1 MNGENNMQEPQ
12 QVITEPKKKSKVGL
26 IIGLIIVLCLI
37 GVGIFFLLT
46 KNDLINKNS
55 DKEDTKTEEKKEK
68 DKDNDKETKTEEKS
82 TQYNGVYKKD
92 KAQISIYCYKN
103 NECAIDLEDDEY
115 SSTDIIEIKNGKAK
129 KGDFSYTFEN
139 NSVTINVD
147 AKKSDDDNYDKTVLN
162 GEYKKDSE
170 YTASDYF
177 KNNYGD
183 PSLVSS
189 KYNGLYELDNKKM
202 IIFQISEEKARVYIG
217 GEFSIFDIEFNI
229 QSDGSLQTD
238 FFDNQYKVTV
248 ENDKATFTTIQ
259 TDEEKEHDGTYTKT
273 KTLTIEEILENVR

>member
-1 MNGENNMQEPQ
+1 MNGENNMQEQQ

-46 KNDLINKNS
+46 KTDLINKNS

-147 AKKSDDDNYDKTVLN
+147 AKKSDDDNYDKTILN